1 MSKRFASATMAALLM
16 TFEVGAQG
24 PSAPKLTCDRGPLAD
39 KTYGGT
45 AWNVYGCNDNRSVAI
60 VSAAG
65 NPAMPFYF
73 LLFAEANGQYTLS
86 GEGTGRREFTRK
98 AYDELSRL
106 TPQEIDGLVRQ
117 ARNGSRPNQ

>member
-1 MSKRFASATMAALLM
+1 M
-16 TFEVGAQG
+16 TFAAGAQG

-117 ARNGSRPNQ
+117 ARKPRPNQ

>member
-1 MSKRFASATMAALLM
+1 M
-16 TFEVGAQG
+16 TFAAGAQG

-60 VSAAG
+60 VSAVG

-73 LLFAEANGQYTLS
+73 LLAEINGVYTVS
-86 GEGTGRREFTRK
+86 GEGTGRRDLTAK
-98 AYDELSRL
+98 AYNDIIKL
-106 TPQEIDGLVRQ
+106 TRPQIDAIVKETLK
-117 ARNGSRPNQ
+117 RN